1 MAIYSIRVCCN
12 DVTPGEILTEYISA
26 LDFAVAMRQGL
37 AHFEDR
43 ELESFSCE
51 EIDIK
56 TLRLRLVSAVLNDSE
71 NDSSA
76 PSEALEIGS
85 VLMQEI
91 NNLKSQL
98 TAMEENHDCALDKA
112 DEDKYGDIYELG
124 YRDGVNGLNAR
135 DTINPKLQH
144 IYDCGFIDGQNNT
157 DEEVSEDN
165 NSYDRAFREGY
176 FDGLNGRDKRQYSNP
191 AHQFVYNQGYLNGQN
206 NARSKWY

>member
-12 DVTPGEILTEYISA
+12 DVTPSEVITEYISA

-56 TLRLRLVSAVLNDSE
+56 TLRLRLVSAVLDDN
-71 NDSSA
+71 NA
-76 PSEALEIGS
+76 QSEALEIGS
-85 VLMQEI
+85 VLVQEI
-91 NNLKSQL
+91 SNLKSQL
-98 TAMEENHDCALDKA
+98 NTMEENHDCALDEA
-112 DEDKYGDIYELG
+112 DEDKHSDIYELG

-144 IYDCGFIDGQNNT
+144 IYDHGFVDGQS
-157 DEEVSEDN
+157 D
-165 NSYDRAFREGY
+165 
-176 FDGLNGRDKRQYSNP
+176 
-191 AHQFVYNQGYLNGQN
+191 
-206 NARSKWY
+206 ARSKWY